1 MCPAPADRR
10 HAPACLLAVLLS
22 ALVAAPVAAKST
34 DRQQPMDVRADRS
47 SALLED
53 DSVSTLDGDVEITQ
67 GTLKV
72 NADHAEIRQAGGE
85 IHEVV
90 LTGAPARLHQ
100 VADNG
105 EPTNASAARIVYTV
119 SKESMVLTGDV
130 VITQPRGN
138 MRGETVTYDIN
149 TGRLNGGGDGQR
161 VSLRIMPRSASPAA
175 TEPATQD

>member
-1 MCPAPADRR
+1 MYPADRS
-10 HAPACLLAVLLS
+10 ATPAALAACLLL
-22 ALVAAPVAAKST
+22 ALAAPAAAKST
-34 DRQQPMDVRADRS
+34 DRQQPMDVRADAS

-53 DSVSTLDGDVEITQ
+53 DAVSTLDGNVEITQ

-72 NADHAEIRQAGGE
+72 QADHAEIHQSGGD

-105 EPTNASAARIVYTV
+105 EPTNATASRIVYTL
-119 SKESMVLTGDV
+119 SDEMMVLTGNV

-138 MRGETVTYDIN
+138 LRGETVRYDIN
-149 TGRLNGGGDGQR
+149 TGRLNGGGDGNR
-161 VSLRIMPRSASPAA
+161 VQMRIMPKSAPAP
-175 TEPATQD
+175 TPAD

>member
-1 MCPAPADRR
+1 MTPADRS
-10 HAPACLLAVLLS
+10 AFAAACLLL
-22 ALVAAPVAAKST
+22 ALVAAPAGAKST
-34 DRQQPMDVRADRS
+34 DRQQPMDIKADSS

-53 DSVSTLDGDVEITQ
+53 DAVSTLDGNVEITQ

-72 NADHAEIRQAGGE
+72 QSDHAEIHQSGGE
-85 IHEVV
+85 IHQVV
-90 LTGAPARLHQ
+90 LTGDPARLHQ

-105 EPTNASAARIVYTV
+105 EPTNATAKRIVYTV
-119 SKESMVLTGDV
+119 SKEVMVLTGGV

-161 VSLRIMPRSASPAA
+161 VSLRILPKTAPSN
-175 TEPATQD
+175 

>member
-1 MCPAPADRR
+1 MCPADRR
-10 HAPACLLAVLLS
+10 LTPACLAVVLAS
-22 ALVAAPVAAKST
+22 ALAAAPVAAKST
-34 DRQQPMDVRADRS
+34 DRQQPMDVKADRS

-53 DSVSTLDGDVEITQ
+53 DSVSTLDGRVEITQ

-72 NADHAEIRQAGGE
+72 SADHAEIRQSGGE
-85 IHEVV
+85 IHEVT
-90 LTGAPARLHQ
+90 LTGKPARLYQ

-105 EPTNASAARIVYTV
+105 EPTNATAQRIVYTL
-119 SKESMVLTGDV
+119 STESMVLTGGV

-161 VSLRIMPRSASPAA
+161 VSLRILPRSAGPAA
-175 TEPATQD
+175 AEPAPQD